1 MKDHIVEMLSVW
13 LEEFKC
19 IATNSTKKD
28 MFTIDKTVLKLD
40 IMQVGLFHSIVYT
53 ILWVMKR
60 GHLNIDVSISF
71 LMTRVVISTME
82 YWGKLE
88 RVFIFLHGTVND

>member
-40 IMQVGLFHSIVYT
+40 IMQAGLFHSIVYT
-53 ILWVMKR
+53 IL
-60 GHLNIDVSISF
+60 
-71 LMTRVVISTME
+71 
-82 YWGKLE
+82 
-88 RVFIFLHGTVND
+88 